1 MKDKITKAYAI
12 MDAKISY
19 VSLVDKAANRRQFLI
34 TKADDGTASFQS
46 FGRILKADPE
56 MHQVTG
62 IVYEPMVE
70 DTDGNYMTEAEI
82 EKAAHWFMRNK
93 GDVDIQHTF
102 EKAEGVE
109 IVESSVTKA
118 EQTIEDNVIKKG
130 TWLMTMEISDDSV
143 WEAIEKGQITGF
155 SMGGLGVYD
164 ENDVDLEDLE
174 KNESSEA
181 QTLFQKLA
189 KALGYEAVKKGAVKD
204 SYNARIKGSNF
215 WDAFYAMQGVLE
227 GYHWSEERN
236 CYIWEY
242 ETDESKIRE
251 ALQDF
256 CEIAESILIS
266 ENPIVKSIEKTEKPT
281 EVEKAGRTISAKNL
295 ETLSGIATSLSDFV
309 ASFSAA
315 EEEGAG
321 TETEAAE
328 EGVTK
333 SEHNPNEGGKDM
345 TKSEVETLVAE
356 SIEKSLKPITDKLAE
371 LTKDAQP
378 EEPVAEPKAEEDVN
392 KAAAPEEISE
402 IVAKAVAAAIEPIN
416 QQLDVIKNTR
426 ALPSN
431 LNDTPDTKV
440 EKSEEHY
447 LHGIL

>member
-251 ALQDF
+251 ALQENRKANGSGESRQNNF
-256 CEIAESILIS
+256 CQEPRNTFRHCNQFIRFCSI
-266 ENPIVKSIEKTEKPT
+266 
-281 EVEKAGRTISAKNL
+281 
-295 ETLSGIATSLSDFV
+295 
-309 ASFSAA
+309 
-315 EEEGAG
+315 
-321 TETEAAE
+321 
-328 EGVTK
+328 
-333 SEHNPNEGGKDM
+333 
-345 TKSEVETLVAE
+345 
-356 SIEKSLKPITDKLAE
+356 
-371 LTKDAQP
+371 
-378 EEPVAEPKAEEDVN
+378 
-392 KAAAPEEISE
+392 
-402 IVAKAVAAAIEPIN
+402 
-416 QQLDVIKNTR
+416 
-426 ALPSN
+426 
-431 LNDTPDTKV
+431 
-440 EKSEEHY
+440 
-447 LHGIL
+447 ILRS